1 METHQVSYLLILQV
15 TFLVGDPSKVMEVTR
30 GHQQFFANNLRT
42 K

>member
-1 METHQVSYLLILQV
+1 MEAHQVRYLLLLQV
-15 TFLVGDPSKVMEVTR
+15 KFLVGDPSKVMEVTQ